1 MEVLMKAAMVIAV
14 CLVLGGC
21 GLNVVHK
28 QTSEAPTGGY
38 QTHHHTVGITYDT
51 EPACNGSCK

>member
-1 MEVLMKAAMVIAV
+1 MKASVLALV
-14 CLVLGGC
+14 CLVMGGC

-28 QTSEAPTGGY
+28 QTSEAPAGGY
-38 QTHHHTVGITYDT
+38 QTHHHVVVITYDT